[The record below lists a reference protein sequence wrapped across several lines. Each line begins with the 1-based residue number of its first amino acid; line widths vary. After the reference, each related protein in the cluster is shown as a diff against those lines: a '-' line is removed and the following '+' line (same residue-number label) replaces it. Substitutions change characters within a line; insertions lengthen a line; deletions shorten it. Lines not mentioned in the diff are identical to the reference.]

1 MDDVDASAAAR
12 RLAAAEREALLPHD
26 TTPLL
31 PARRKRATAV
41 ATMVLGLLA
50 LSVGVTVVHERL
62 AKEQKLDVDR
72 DAAWT
77 AFKKKYEK
85 AYETPND
92 EATTLRMART

>member
-26 TTPLL
+26 TTPLR

-50 LSVGVTVVHERL
+50 LSVGVTVVHQRL
-62 AKEQKLDVDR
+62 EKEQKLDVDR

-77 AFKKKYEK
+77 AFKAKYEK
-85 AYETPND
+85 TYATP
-92 EATTLRMART
+92 AH